1 MDELKRI
8 QAAAANG
15 LSKAE
20 VEGLLDRKLTEAE
33 AREFNKT
40 KAILKLK
47 EKDEAN
53 QKAKKTS
60 VVDTP
65 KQEAYSTTPASIPK
79 SRFRT
84 AIWQSFG
91 NMCALSR
98 ILKVNHS
105 SLRNYLS
112 THDDL
117 RELMDEARAHLID
130 QAEDYVAQCLSD
142 ENLDVR
148 VKTDL
153 AKFILKTQGK
163 SRGWT
168 EGPTIAQQINIG
180 DEVDLKTIFGA

>member
-1 MDELKRI
+1 
-8 QAAAANG
+8 
-15 LSKAE
+15 
-20 VEGLLDRKLTEAE
+20 
-33 AREFNKT
+33 
-40 KAILKLK
+40 
-47 EKDEAN
+47 
-53 QKAKKTS
+53 
-60 VVDTP
+60 
-65 KQEAYSTTPASIPK
+65 
-79 SRFRT
+79 
-84 AIWQSFG
+84 
-91 NMCALSR
+91 MCALSR

-168 EGPTIAQQINIG
+168 EGPTIA
-180 DEVDLKTIFGA
+180 